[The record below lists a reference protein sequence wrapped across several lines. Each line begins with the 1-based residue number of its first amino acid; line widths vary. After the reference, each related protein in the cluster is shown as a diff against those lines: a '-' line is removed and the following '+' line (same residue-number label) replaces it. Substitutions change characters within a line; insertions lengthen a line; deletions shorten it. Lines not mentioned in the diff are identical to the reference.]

1 MAFLVSP
8 GVQVREID
16 LTNVIPAVS
25 TSIGAIAGAFEKG
38 PVSSVTTIS
47 SEEQLVSIFGKP
59 HASNFEWWFTAANF
73 LQYSDS
79 LRVVRAESGI
89 LNAGANSGILI
100 RDDEHYEASFADG
113 SGSNGEWT
121 ARTAGTHG
129 NSLGVDICP
138 SARAF
143 SQQLG
148 SLNLV
153 NGAGAVGDLSITV
166 DDQDATDATIIVGDI
181 IQFYDASAI
190 VSVVNGA
197 ITVASK
203 TLTVDGGTGALAVG
217 QRVLGAGISDGDE
230 VVKISSVTSQSG
242 GAGSVAGVV
251 VLDKAI
257 TVADN
262 VALVLSAAAGHDR
275 VESGNV
281 EYEVTA
287 ISSEDL
293 TIRVLDDPAGGGLQT
308 IIPDNSLIRR
318 RWRFSDLFDSAPGTS
333 DWATVNGRGELDEL
347 HVAVYDKTG
356 DITGYDVDVKG
367 GRTSSVI
374 EVFPAMSKN
383 LYAKTPQGG
392 NNYYPDVI
400 FTKSE
405 FIYWTDHLA
414 AGSNWGTD
422 VASGTDY
429 TLVSGVT
436 VDTLTGGTDDYSVT
450 AGEIEI
456 AYDKFADTEN
466 LDINLVL
473 SGPSSGVAD
482 TVAGHDTHVTMITDL
497 CELRRD
503 CVGFA
508 SPYRAA
514 TVGVTSN
521 VTATDNVKDAF
532 DTCPSSSYMVFDSG
546 YKYIYDKYGDVYR
559 YVPLNGDTAGLCA
572 FTDNVADPWFS
583 PAGYTRGNV
592 RGAVKLSFNPQK
604 ADRDIL
610 YKARINPV
618 VNFPGQGV
626 VLFGDKTAQT
636 KPSAFDRINVRRLF
650 LVLEKAIATAAKYML
665 FEFNDEFT
673 RAQFRNMVEPF
684 LRDVQGRRG
693 ITDFSVKCDSTNNT
707 GEVIDRN
714 EFVGDIYI
722 KPARSINFITLNFI
736 AVRTGVSFS
745 EVGG

>member
-1 MAFLVSP
+1 
-8 GVQVREID
+8 
-16 LTNVIPAVS
+16 
-25 TSIGAIAGAFEKG
+25 
-38 PVSSVTTIS
+38 
-47 SEEQLVSIFGKP
+47 
-59 HASNFEWWFTAANF
+59 
-73 LQYSDS
+73 
-79 LRVVRAESGI
+79 
-89 LNAGANSGILI
+89 
-100 RDDEHYEASFADG
+100 
-113 SGSNGEWT
+113 
-121 ARTAGTHG
+121 
-129 NSLGVDICP
+129 
-138 SARAF
+138 
-143 SQQLG
+143 
-148 SLNLV
+148 
-153 NGAGAVGDLSITV
+153 
-166 DDQDATDATIIVGDI
+166 
-181 IQFYDASAI
+181 
-190 VSVVNGA
+190 
-197 ITVASK
+197 
-203 TLTVDGGTGALAVG
+203 
-217 QRVLGAGISDGDE
+217 
-230 VVKISSVTSQSG
+230 
-242 GAGSVAGVV
+242 
-251 VLDKAI
+251 
-257 TVADN
+257 
-262 VALVLSAAAGHDR
+262 
-275 VESGNV
+275 VESGNI

-318 RWRFSDLFDSAPGTS
+318 RWRFSDLFNAAPGTS
-333 DWATVNGRGELDEL
+333 DWATKNGRGELDEI

-367 GRTSSVI
+367 QRTSSII
-374 EVFPAMSKN
+374 EVWPAMSKN
-383 LYAKTPQGG
+383 SVAKTSQGG

-400 FTKSE
+400 FRGSE
-405 FIYWTDHLA
+405 YIYWTDHLA

-422 VASGTDY
+422 VATGTDY

-450 AGEIEI
+450 AGELEI

-473 SGPSSGVAD
+473 GGPSSGVAD
-482 TVAGHDTHVTMITDL
+482 TVAGHDTLVTMITDL

-503 CVGFA
+503 CVGFV

-514 TVGVTSN
+514 TVGVTSTI
-521 VTATDNVKDAF
+521 TATDNVKDAF

-546 YKYIYDKYGDVYR
+546 YKYMYDKYNDVYR

-583 PAGYTRGNV
+583 PAGYTRGNI
-592 RGAVKLSFNPQK
+592 RGAIKLSYNPQK

-714 EFVGDIYI
+714 EFIGDIYI